1 MNVEARAPSVYQ
13 KKCGVFVVDWDDPI
27 TLCRRRRQVQ
37 SKRDAF
43 ILRDE
48 IMKDIASGT
57 FASKKVVLLGEAMM
71 QHIDECPDT
80 KVRTVAHRFS
90 SFYNHF
96 KACDIRKVSEDD
108 LRHWM
113 DNVLTAAHN
122 KSSGGHVGLSDKS
135 KKKVRDQVLNTFFKW
150 CLRRKIIATNPCL
163 DLKYKE
169 DLHARRRPLVYYTAD
184 ELRIIM
190 AKLKEFSPNDLYP
203 ISMTELHTGSRLGET
218 TYLEWDD
225 IDFAA
230 NKIRFKKTK
239 NGKTRLVNMS
249 PQLVEL
255 FRGMP
260 RKSNWIFIGPRGNRM
275 TENAVNNLIKRFRKF
290 FPYHEQHGDQKK
302 FGNHCLRHSFA
313 YNSLQAGRPMYEIQK
328 TMGHSSI
335 KLTVDLYGHFEPHT
349 NANPSPYDF

>member
-1 MNVEARAPSVYQ
+1 MNVEARAPSIYQ
-13 KKCGVFVVDWDDPI
+13 KATGAWVVDYECPS
-27 TLCRRRRQVQ
+27 TLSRRRRQVK
-37 SKRDAF
+37 SKRDA
-43 ILRDE
+43 LVLLDE
-48 IMKDIASGT
+48 ISRKITDGT
-57 FASKKVVLLGEAMM
+57 ISSKGRILLGEAMM

-80 KVRTVAHRFS
+80 RVRAVAHRFS

-96 KACDIRKVSEDD
+96 KAWDVRKVSTDD

-113 DNVLTAAHN
+113 DCVLTSAHN
-122 KSSGGHVGLSDKS
+122 KSSGGHVGLCDKS
-135 KKKVRDQVLNTFFKW
+135 KKKARDQLNAFFKW
-150 CLRRKIIATNPCL
+150 AVRRKLLAINPCL
-163 DLKYKE
+163 DLKYRE
-169 DLHARRRPLVYYTAD
+169 DLHMRRRPLVYYTAD

-190 AKLKEFSPNDLYP
+190 AKLKDFSPRNLFP
-203 ISMTELHTGSRLGET
+203 VSMTELHTGSRLGET

-239 NGKTRLVNMS
+239 NGKTRWVNMS

-255 FRGMP
+255 FRSLP
-260 RKSNWIFIGPRGNRM
+260 RNSNWVFIGPRGTRL
-275 TENAVNNLIKRFRKF
+275 TEHAVNNIIKRFRKF

-349 NANPSPYDF
+349 SANPSPYDF